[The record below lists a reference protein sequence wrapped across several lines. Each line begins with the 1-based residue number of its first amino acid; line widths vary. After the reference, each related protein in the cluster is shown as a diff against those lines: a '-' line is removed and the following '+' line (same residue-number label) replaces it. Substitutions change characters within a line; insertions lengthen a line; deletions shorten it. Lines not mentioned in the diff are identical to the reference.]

1 MTEEKQIILNM
12 LKEGKITVEEA
23 SDLLNAIGDK
33 KTRENDFAGR
43 IGSTVD
49 SIIKKATEAISAIDI
64 DLDQAFDINNFNLK
78 GEINSH
84 KDIRVD
90 DEIDEINIDLIN
102 GEILV
107 EKGTEKGIIISTDV
121 FSKKANLEDYINV
134 EIRDNILDIEENPD
148 YKNLGASVKIRVQ
161 VGEDF
166 YEKLNIDTVNARV
179 EVADTDF
186 RDLNI
191 DSVNGKIIIINSKAN
206 IDIDNVNGK
215 IDIKNVDGKL
225 RIDNVSG
232 AIYLAGMK
240 GELVE
245 VDNISGNIRVDGLES
260 ERLSANSRS
269 GSIRIYNIKETKDI
283 DLETVSGVIVVDTND
298 YDGDIKAFVESPAVN
313 VTEKFT
319 SKIKTDEGYDLSTSG
334 EDAKLSI
341 KAKNSNGKVSLR

>member
-33 KTRENDFAGR
+33 KSRENDFAGK
-43 IGSTVD
+43 IGLTVD
-49 SIIKKATEAISAIDI
+49 SIIKKATEAISAI

-90 DEIDEINIDLIN
+90 DEIDEINIDLVN
-102 GEILV
+102 GEISV
-107 EKGTEKGIIISTDV
+107 ERGTEEGIIISTDI

-134 EIRDNILDIEENPD
+134 EIRDNVLDIEENTD
-148 YKNLGASVKIRVQ
+148 YKSLGASVKLRVQ
-161 VGEDF
+161 VGKDY

-179 EVADTDF
+179 EIVDTNF
-186 RDLNI
+186 GDLNI

-206 IDIDNVNGK
+206 VDIDNVNGK

-225 RIDNVSG
+225 SIDNVSG
-232 AIYLAGMK
+232 SIYLATMK

-260 ERLSANSRS
+260 DRLSANSRS
-269 GSIRIYNIKETKDI
+269 GSIRLYNIKDTSEI
-283 DLETVSGVIVVDTND
+283 DLETVSGIIVVDTND

-319 SKIKTDEGYDLSTSG
+319 NKIKTDEGYDLSTPG
-334 EDAKLSI
+334 EEAKLNI
-341 KAKNSNGKVSLR
+341 KAKTNYGKVSLR

>member
-33 KTRENDFAGR
+33 KSRENDFAGK

-49 SIIKKATEAISAIDI
+49 SIIKKATEAISAI

-90 DEIDEINIDLIN
+90 DEIDEINIDLVN
-102 GEILV
+102 GEITV
-107 EKGTEKGIIISTDV
+107 ERGTEEGIIISTDI

-134 EIRDNILDIEENPD
+134 EIRDNVLDIEENTD
-148 YKNLGASVKIRVQ
+148 YKSLGASVKLRVQ
-161 VGEDF
+161 VGKDY
-166 YEKLNIDTVNARV
+166 YEKLNIDTVNAKV
-179 EVADTDF
+179 EIVDTNF
-186 RDLNI
+186 GDLNI

-206 IDIDNVNGK
+206 VDIDNVNGK

-225 RIDNVSG
+225 SIDNVSG
-232 AIYLAGMK
+232 SIYLATMK

-260 ERLSANSRS
+260 DRLSANSRS
-269 GSIRIYNIKETKDI
+269 GSIRLYNIKETSEI
-283 DLETVSGVIVVDTND
+283 DLETVSGTIVVDTND

-319 SKIKTDEGYDLSTSG
+319 NKIKTDEGYDLSTPG
-334 EDAKLSI
+334 EEAKLNI
-341 KAKNSNGKVSLR
+341 KAKTNYGKVSLR

>member
-23 SDLLNAIGDK
+23 SDLLSAIGEK
-33 KTRENDFAGR
+33 KSRENDFAGR

-49 SIIKKATEAISAIDI
+49 SIIKKATEAISAI

-102 GEILV
+102 GEIYV
-107 EKGTEKGIIISTDV
+107 EKGTEEGIIISTDV

-134 EIRDNILDIEENPD
+134 EIRDNVLDIDENPD
-148 YKNLGASVKIRVQ
+148 YKNLGASVKLRVQ
-161 VGEDF
+161 VGKDY

-179 EVADTDF
+179 EIADTDF
-186 RDLNI
+186 RELSI
-191 DSVNGKIIIINSKAN
+191 DSVNGKIILINSKAGV
-206 IDIDNVNGK
+206 DIDNVNGK
-215 IDIKNVDGKL
+215 IDIKNVDGRL

-232 AIYLAGMK
+232 AIYLSSMK

-245 VDNISGNIRVDGLES
+245 VDNVSGNIRVDGLES
-260 ERLSANSRS
+260 DKIIANSMS
-269 GSIRIYNIKETKDI
+269 GSIRIYNIKETKEI
-283 DLETVSGVIVVDTND
+283 DLETVSGIIVVDTND
-298 YDGDIKAFVESPAVN
+298 YDGDIKAFAESPAVN

-319 SKIKTDEGYDLSTSG
+319 NKIKTDEGYDLSTSG
-334 EDAKLSI
+334 EEAKLNI
-341 KAKNSNGKVSLR
+341 KAKTGYGKVSLR

>member
-23 SDLLNAIGDK
+23 SDLLSAIGEK
-33 KTRENDFAGR
+33 KSRENDFAGR

-49 SIIKKATEAISAIDI
+49 SIIKKATEAISAI

-102 GEILV
+102 GEIYV
-107 EKGTEKGIIISTDV
+107 EKGTEEGIIISTDV

-134 EIRDNILDIEENPD
+134 EIRDNVLDIDENPD
-148 YKNLGASVKIRVQ
+148 YKNLGASVKLRVQ
-161 VGEDF
+161 VGKDY

-179 EVADTDF
+179 EIADTDF

-191 DSVNGKIIIINSKAN
+191 DSVNGKIILINSKAGV
-206 IDIDNVNGK
+206 DIDNVNGK
-215 IDIKNVDGKL
+215 IDIKNVDGRL

-232 AIYLAGMK
+232 TIYLASMK

-245 VDNISGNIRVDGLES
+245 VDNVSGNIRVDGLES
-260 ERLSANSRS
+260 DKIIANSRS
-269 GSIRIYNIKETKDI
+269 GSIRIYNIKETKEI
-283 DLETVSGVIVVDTND
+283 DLETVSGIIVVDTND
-298 YDGDIKAFVESPAVN
+298 YDGDIKAFAESPAVN

-319 SKIKTDEGYDLSTSG
+319 NKIKTDEGYDLSTLG
-334 EDAKLSI
+334 EEAKLNI
-341 KAKNSNGKVSLR
+341 KAKTGYGKVSLR

>member
-33 KTRENDFAGR
+33 KSRENDFAGK

-49 SIIKKATEAISAIDI
+49 SIIKKATEAISAI

-90 DEIDEINIDLIN
+90 DEIDEINIDLVN
-102 GEILV
+102 GEISV
-107 EKGTEKGIIISTDV
+107 ERGTEEGIIISTDI

-134 EIRDNILDIEENPD
+134 EIRDNVLDIEENTD
-148 YKNLGASVKIRVQ
+148 YKSLGASVKLRVQ
-161 VGEDF
+161 VGKDY

-179 EVADTDF
+179 EIVDINF
-186 RDLNI
+186 GDLNI

-206 IDIDNVNGK
+206 VDIDNVNGK

-225 RIDNVSG
+225 SIDNVSG
-232 AIYLAGMK
+232 SIYLATMK

-260 ERLSANSRS
+260 DRLSANSRS
-269 GSIRIYNIKETKDI
+269 GSIRLYNIKDTSEI
-283 DLETVSGVIVVDTND
+283 DLETVSGTIVVDTND

-319 SKIKTDEGYDLSTSG
+319 NKIKTDEGYDLSTPG
-334 EDAKLSI
+334 EEAKLNI
-341 KAKNSNGKVSLR
+341 KAKTNYGKVSLR

>member
-33 KTRENDFAGR
+33 KSRENDFTGR

-49 SIIKKATEAISAIDI
+49 SIIKKATEAISAI

-90 DEIDEINIDLIN
+90 DEIDEINIDLVN

-107 EKGTEKGIIISTDV
+107 ERGTEEGIIISTDV

-148 YKNLGASVKIRVQ
+148 YKSLGASVKLRIQ
-161 VGEDF
+161 VGKDF
-166 YEKLNIDTVNARV
+166 YEKLSIDTVNARV
-179 EVADTDF
+179 EIVDTNFDK
-186 RDLNI
+186 LNI
-191 DSVNGKIIIINSKAN
+191 DSVNGKIIIINSKADV
-206 IDIDNVNGK
+206 DIDNVNGK
-215 IDIKNVDGKL
+215 IDIKNIDGKL

-232 AIYLAGMK
+232 AIYLATMK
-240 GELVE
+240 GEMVE

-260 ERLSANSRS
+260 ERLIANSRS
-269 GSIRIYNIKETKDI
+269 GSIRLYNIKDTRDL
-283 DLETVSGVIVVDTND
+283 DLETVSGIIVVDTND

-319 SKIKTDEGYDLSTSG
+319 NKIKTDEGYDLSTPG
-334 EDAKLSI
+334 EEAKLNI
-341 KAKNSNGKVSLR
+341 KAKTSYGKVSLR

>member
-33 KTRENDFAGR
+33 KSRENDFAGK

-49 SIIKKATEAISAIDI
+49 SIIKKATEAISAI

-90 DEIDEINIDLIN
+90 DEIDEINIDLVN
-102 GEILV
+102 GEIIV
-107 EKGTEKGIIISTDV
+107 ERGTEEGIIISTDI

-134 EIRDNILDIEENPD
+134 EIRDNVLDIEENTD
-148 YKNLGASVKIRVQ
+148 YKSLGASVKLRVQ
-161 VGEDF
+161 VGKDY

-179 EVADTDF
+179 EIVDINF
-186 RDLNI
+186 GDLNI

-206 IDIDNVNGK
+206 VDIDNVNGK

-225 RIDNVSG
+225 SIDNVSG
-232 AIYLAGMK
+232 SIYLATMK

-260 ERLSANSRS
+260 ERLVANSRS
-269 GSIRIYNIKETKDI
+269 GSIRLYNIKNTTDL
-283 DLETVSGVIVVDTND
+283 DLETVSGIIVVDTND

-319 SKIKTDEGYDLSTSG
+319 NKIKTDEGYDLSTPG
-334 EDAKLSI
+334 EEAKLNI
-341 KAKNSNGKVSLR
+341 KAKTSYGKVSLR

>member
-33 KTRENDFAGR
+33 KSRENDFAGK

-49 SIIKKATEAISAIDI
+49 SIIKKATEAISAI

-90 DEIDEINIDLIN
+90 DEIDEINIDLVN
-102 GEILV
+102 GEISV
-107 EKGTEKGIIISTDV
+107 ERGTEEGIIISTDI

-134 EIRDNILDIEENPD
+134 EIRDNVLDIEENTD
-148 YKNLGASVKIRVQ
+148 YKSLGASVKLRVQ
-161 VGEDF
+161 VGKDY
-166 YEKLNIDTVNARV
+166 YEKLNINTVNARV
-179 EVADTDF
+179 EIVDTNF
-186 RDLNI
+186 GDLNI

-206 IDIDNVNGK
+206 VDIDNVNGK

-225 RIDNVSG
+225 SIDNVSG
-232 AIYLAGMK
+232 AIYLATMK
-240 GELVE
+240 GEMVE

-260 ERLSANSRS
+260 ERLVANSRS
-269 GSIRIYNIKETKDI
+269 GSIRLYNIKDTSEI
-283 DLETVSGVIVVDTND
+283 DLETVSGIIVVDTND
-298 YDGDIKAFVESPAVN
+298 YDDDIKAFVESPAVN

-319 SKIKTDEGYDLSTSG
+319 NKIKTDEGYDLSTPG
-334 EDAKLSI
+334 EEAKLNI
-341 KAKNSNGKVSLR
+341 KAKTNYGKVSLR

>member
-1 MTEEKQIILNM
+1 M

-33 KTRENDFAGR
+33 KSRENDFAGK

-49 SIIKKATEAISAIDI
+49 SIIKKATEAISAI

-90 DEIDEINIDLIN
+90 DEIDEINIDLVN
-102 GEILV
+102 GEITV
-107 EKGTEKGIIISTDV
+107 ERGTEEGIIISTDI

-134 EIRDNILDIEENPD
+134 EIRDNVLDIEENTD
-148 YKNLGASVKIRVQ
+148 YKSLGASVKLRVQ
-161 VGEDF
+161 VGKDY
-166 YEKLNIDTVNARV
+166 YEKLNIDTVNAKV
-179 EVADTDF
+179 EIVDTNF
-186 RDLNI
+186 GDLNI

-206 IDIDNVNGK
+206 VDIDNVNGK

-225 RIDNVSG
+225 SIDNVSG
-232 AIYLAGMK
+232 SIYLATMK

-260 ERLSANSRS
+260 DRLSANSRS
-269 GSIRIYNIKETKDI
+269 GSIRLYNIKETSEI
-283 DLETVSGVIVVDTND
+283 DLETVSGTIVVDTND

-319 SKIKTDEGYDLSTSG
+319 NKIKTDEGYDLSTPG
-334 EDAKLSI
+334 EEAKLNI
-341 KAKNSNGKVSLR
+341 KAKTNYGKVSLR

>member
-33 KTRENDFAGR
+33 KSRENDFAGK

-49 SIIKKATEAISAIDI
+49 SIIKKATEAISAI

-90 DEIDEINIDLIN
+90 DEIDEINIDLVN
-102 GEILV
+102 GEISV
-107 EKGTEKGIIISTDV
+107 ERGTEEGIIISTDI

-134 EIRDNILDIEENPD
+134 EIRDNVLDIEENTD
-148 YKNLGASVKIRVQ
+148 YKSLGASVKLRVQ
-161 VGEDF
+161 VGKDY

-179 EVADTDF
+179 EIVDTNF
-186 RDLNI
+186 GDLNI

-206 IDIDNVNGK
+206 VDIDNVNGK

-225 RIDNVSG
+225 SIDNVSG
-232 AIYLAGMK
+232 SIYLATMK

-260 ERLSANSRS
+260 DRLSANSRS
-269 GSIRIYNIKETKDI
+269 GSIRLYNIKDTSEI
-283 DLETVSGVIVVDTND
+283 DLETVSGTIVVDTND

-319 SKIKTDEGYDLSTSG
+319 NKIKTDEGYDLSTPG
-334 EDAKLSI
+334 EEAKLNI
-341 KAKNSNGKVSLR
+341 KAKTNYGKVSLR

>member
-33 KTRENDFAGR
+33 KSRENDFAGK

-49 SIIKKATEAISAIDI
+49 SIIKKATEAISAI

-90 DEIDEINIDLIN
+90 DEIDEINIDLVN
-102 GEILV
+102 GEISV
-107 EKGTEKGIIISTDV
+107 ERGTEEGIIISTDI

-134 EIRDNILDIEENPD
+134 EIRDNVLDIEENTD
-148 YKNLGASVKIRVQ
+148 YKSLGASVKLRVQ
-161 VGEDF
+161 VGKDY
-166 YEKLNIDTVNARV
+166 YEKLNIDTVNAKV
-179 EVADTDF
+179 EIVDTNF
-186 RDLNI
+186 GDLNI

-206 IDIDNVNGK
+206 VDIDNVNGK

-225 RIDNVSG
+225 SIDNVSG
-232 AIYLAGMK
+232 SIYLATMK

-260 ERLSANSRS
+260 DRLSANSRS
-269 GSIRIYNIKETKDI
+269 GSIRLYNIKDTSEI
-283 DLETVSGVIVVDTND
+283 DLETVSGTIVVDTND

-319 SKIKTDEGYDLSTSG
+319 NKIKTDEGYDLSTPG
-334 EDAKLSI
+334 EEAKLNI
-341 KAKNSNGKVSLR
+341 KAKTNYGKVSLR

>member
-33 KTRENDFAGR
+33 KSRENDFTGR

-49 SIIKKATEAISAIDI
+49 SIIKKATEAISAI

-107 EKGTEKGIIISTDV
+107 ERGTENGIIISTDV

-148 YKNLGASVKIRVQ
+148 YKSLGASVKLRVQ
-161 VGEDF
+161 VGKDF

-179 EVADTDF
+179 EIVDTNF
-186 RDLNI
+186 NNLNI

-206 IDIDNVNGK
+206 VDIDNVNGK
-215 IDIKNVDGKL
+215 IDIKNIDGKL
-225 RIDNVSG
+225 SIDNVSG
-232 AIYLAGMK
+232 AIYLATMK
-240 GELVE
+240 GEMVE

-260 ERLSANSRS
+260 DKLIANSRS
-269 GSIRIYNIKETKDI
+269 GSIRLYNIKNTTDL
-283 DLETVSGVIVVDTND
+283 DLETVSGIIVVDTND

-319 SKIKTDEGYDLSTSG
+319 NKIKTDEGYDLSTPG
-334 EDAKLSI
+334 EEAKLNV
-341 KAKNSNGKVSLR
+341 KAKTSYGKVSLR

>member
-33 KTRENDFAGR
+33 KSRENDFAGK

-49 SIIKKATEAISAIDI
+49 SIIKKATEAISAI

-90 DEIDEINIDLIN
+90 DEIDEINIDLVN
-102 GEILV
+102 GEISV
-107 EKGTEKGIIISTDV
+107 ERGTEEGIIISTDI

-134 EIRDNILDIEENPD
+134 EIRDNVLDIEENTE
-148 YKNLGASVKIRVQ
+148 YKSLGASVKLRVQ
-161 VGEDF
+161 VGKDY
-166 YEKLNIDTVNARV
+166 YEKLNIDTVNAKV
-179 EVADTDF
+179 EIVDTNF
-186 RDLNI
+186 GDLNI

-206 IDIDNVNGK
+206 VDIDNVNGK

-225 RIDNVSG
+225 SIDNVSG
-232 AIYLAGMK
+232 SIYLATMK

-260 ERLSANSRS
+260 DRLSANSRS
-269 GSIRIYNIKETKDI
+269 GSIRLYNIKDTSEI
-283 DLETVSGVIVVDTND
+283 DLETVSGTIVVDTND

-319 SKIKTDEGYDLSTSG
+319 NKIKTDEGYDLSTPG
-334 EDAKLSI
+334 EEAKLNI
-341 KAKNSNGKVSLR
+341 KAKTNYGKVSLR

>member
-33 KTRENDFAGR
+33 KSRENDFAGK

-49 SIIKKATEAISAIDI
+49 SIIKKATEAISAI

-90 DEIDEINIDLIN
+90 DEIDEINIDLVN
-102 GEILV
+102 GEISV
-107 EKGTEKGIIISTDV
+107 ERGTEEGIIISTDI

-134 EIRDNILDIEENPD
+134 EIRDNVLDIEENTD
-148 YKNLGASVKIRVQ
+148 YKSLGASVKLRVQ
-161 VGEDF
+161 VGKDY
-166 YEKLNIDTVNARV
+166 YEKLNIDTVNAKV
-179 EVADTDF
+179 EIVDTNF
-186 RDLNI
+186 GDLNI

-206 IDIDNVNGK
+206 VDIDNVNGK

-225 RIDNVSG
+225 SIDNVSG
-232 AIYLAGMK
+232 SIYLATMK

-260 ERLSANSRS
+260 DRLSANSRS
-269 GSIRIYNIKETKDI
+269 GSIRLYNIKDTSEI
-283 DLETVSGVIVVDTND
+283 DLETVSGTIVVDTND

-319 SKIKTDEGYDLSTSG
+319 NKIKTDEGYDLSTPG
-334 EDAKLSI
+334 EDAKLNI
-341 KAKNSNGKVSLR
+341 KAKTNYGKVSLR

>member
-33 KTRENDFAGR
+33 KSRENDFAGK

-49 SIIKKATEAISAIDI
+49 SIIKKATEAISAI

-90 DEIDEINIDLIN
+90 DEIDEINIDLVN
-102 GEILV
+102 GEISV
-107 EKGTEKGIIISTDV
+107 ERGTEEGIIISTDI

-134 EIRDNILDIEENPD
+134 EIRDNVLDIEENTD
-148 YKNLGASVKIRVQ
+148 YKSLGASVKLRVQ
-161 VGEDF
+161 VGKDY

-179 EVADTDF
+179 EIVDTNF
-186 RDLNI
+186 GDLNI

-206 IDIDNVNGK
+206 VDIDNVNGK

-225 RIDNVSG
+225 SIDNVSG
-232 AIYLAGMK
+232 SIYLATMK

-245 VDNISGNIRVDGLES
+245 LDNISGNIRVDGLES
-260 ERLSANSRS
+260 DRLSANSRS
-269 GSIRIYNIKETKDI
+269 GSIRLYNIKDTSEI
-283 DLETVSGVIVVDTND
+283 DLETVSGTIVVDTND

-319 SKIKTDEGYDLSTSG
+319 NKIKTDEGYDLSTPG
-334 EDAKLSI
+334 EEAKLNI
-341 KAKNSNGKVSLR
+341 KAKTNYGKVSLR

>member
-33 KTRENDFAGR
+33 KSRENDFTGR

-49 SIIKKATEAISAIDI
+49 SIIKKATEAISAI

-107 EKGTEKGIIISTDV
+107 ERGTENGIIISTDV

-148 YKNLGASVKIRVQ
+148 YKSLGASVKLRVQ
-161 VGEDF
+161 VGKDF
-166 YEKLNIDTVNARV
+166 YEKLSIDTVNARV
-179 EVADTDF
+179 EIVDTNFDK
-186 RDLNI
+186 LNI
-191 DSVNGKIIIINSKAN
+191 DSVNGKIIIINSKADV
-206 IDIDNVNGK
+206 DIDNVNGK
-215 IDIKNVDGKL
+215 IDIKNIDGKL

-232 AIYLAGMK
+232 AIYLATMK
-240 GELVE
+240 GEMVE

-260 ERLSANSRS
+260 DKLIANSRS
-269 GSIRIYNIKETKDI
+269 GSIRLYNIKDTRDL
-283 DLETVSGVIVVDTND
+283 DLETVSGIIVVDTND

-319 SKIKTDEGYDLSTSG
+319 NKIKTDEGYDLSTPG
-334 EDAKLSI
+334 EEAKLNI
-341 KAKNSNGKVSLR
+341 KAKTNYGKVSLR

>member
-33 KTRENDFAGR
+33 KSRENDFTGR

-49 SIIKKATEAISAIDI
+49 SIIKKATEAISAI

-107 EKGTEKGIIISTDV
+107 ERGTENGIIISTDV

-148 YKNLGASVKIRVQ
+148 YKSLGASVKLRVQ
-161 VGEDF
+161 VGKDF

-179 EVADTDF
+179 EIVDTNFDK
-186 RDLNI
+186 LNI
-191 DSVNGKIIIINSKAN
+191 DSVNGKIIIINSKADV
-206 IDIDNVNGK
+206 DIDNVNGK
-215 IDIKNVDGKL
+215 IDIKNIDGKL
-225 RIDNVSG
+225 SIDNVSG
-232 AIYLAGMK
+232 AIYLATMK
-240 GELVE
+240 GEMVE

-260 ERLSANSRS
+260 DKLIANSRS
-269 GSIRIYNIKETKDI
+269 GSIRLYNIKNTTDLE
-283 DLETVSGVIVVDTND
+283 LETVSGIIVVDTND

-319 SKIKTDEGYDLSTSG
+319 NKIKTDEGYDLSTPG
-334 EDAKLSI
+334 EEAKLNI
-341 KAKNSNGKVSLR
+341 KAKTNFGKVSLR